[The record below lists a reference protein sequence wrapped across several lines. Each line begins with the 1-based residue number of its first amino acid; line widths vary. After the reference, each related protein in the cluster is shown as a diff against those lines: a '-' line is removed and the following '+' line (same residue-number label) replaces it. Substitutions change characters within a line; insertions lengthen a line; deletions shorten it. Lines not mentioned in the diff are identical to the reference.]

1 MFTTGNNSSSAS
13 YDYNYDF
20 DHKDCSHT
28 QLIYNITN
36 CTDKSECTPSYCRE
50 VFRVDARDNLYWY
63 NTALKAVPP
72 RKFTQQ
78 PPSPQTLS
86 PPPTPKFPQTLSPP
100 TPKSPQTLS
109 PPTPKSSRSLSP
121 IRTPKSSKFPPLES
135 PNPMTLWSIE
145 F

>member
-1 MFTTGNNSSSAS
+1 HSFDLIENMQSPVDSSGFPKKLATYKLIKLFTTGNSSSSAS
-13 YDYNYDF
+13 YDYNF
-20 DHKDCSHT
+20 DIDNKDCSHT

-72 RKFTQQ
+72 RKFSQQ

-86 PPPTPKFPQTLSPP
+86 PPPNPKFH
-100 TPKSPQTLS
+100 
-109 PPTPKSSRSLSP
+109 
-121 IRTPKSSKFPPLES
+121 
-135 PNPMTLWSIE
+135 
-145 F
+145 